1 MSEVSE
7 LLRARTNVANKDVKD
22 ATSAKSF
29 YAVGCAH
36 LQSSRH
42 APVSFGLKLI
52 GSLGLNAFIVT

>member
-7 LLRARTNVANKDVKD
+7 LLRDRTNVANKDVKG

-36 LQSSRH
+36 LQSADGMLQFLS
-42 APVSFGLKLI
+42 V
-52 GSLGLNAFIVT
+52 LN